1 MLKTLEIQN
10 IALIDKASLT
20 FQDGLTVLT
29 GETGAGKSVI
39 VTAISLIL
47 GGRTDR
53 DVIRYGEKFGK
64 VEALFDISSMP
75 TTYKK
80 EFDEYIKDKKI
91 SIKREIPVTGKS
103 KILISN
109 IPSTLSELRE
119 LTAPIAEILGQHANQ
134 LLMHE
139 ENHINFLDNFAN
151 LTDLKNS
158 VKTKFH
164 LWKESSDQLKK
175 TISKRD
181 TYKSERELLLFQQKE
196 IFDAEIQVGETE
208 NILAEKKILDSSRSL
223 MNSAH
228 TISEIIENDET
239 SSLSLLQTALKE
251 LEKMHEVDSSLTKQ
265 VEELTDIVYRVGDIK
280 QFIENYGSSIVDD
293 PMRIEE
299 INKRL
304 DELYLL
310 KKKYG
315 GSEES
320 ILTALENINIALT
333 KIPTD
338 IDSYIEKL
346 EKETNSF
353 FLAYSKEAISLSETR
368 KKASE
373 YLEKLV
379 QKELAELSIANCGFE
394 IEFIYED
401 DPSGVPLEN
410 HTVKPTENGLET
422 ARILFSANRGEP
434 LKSLVKTASGGEISR
449 LLLALKSAE
458 KKNKKLPHALLVFD
472 EVDAGIGG
480 QTAVDVAKKI
490 KKLSSDNQM
499 LVITHLHQI
508 AREAD
513 NHFAAQ
519 KTTCSDNRTVINVV
533 NLDPIGKDAELKRMI
548 ALPE

>member
-10 IALIDKASLT
+10 IALIDNSSLT
-20 FQDGLTVLT
+20 FNKGLTVLT

-47 GGRTDR
+47 GGRSDR
-53 DVIRYGEKFGK
+53 DVIRYGEKFAI
-64 VEALFDISSMP
+64 VEAAFDISSMP
-75 TTYKK
+75 TSYKK
-80 EFDEYIKDKKI
+80 DFSEFIVNNQI
-91 SIKREIPVTGKS
+91 SIIREIRITGKS
-103 KILISN
+103 KISISN

-139 ENHINFLDNFAN
+139 ENHIDFLDNFAN
-151 LTDLKNS
+151 LFDFKES

-164 LWKESSDQLKK
+164 TWKESSDLLTK
-175 TISKRD
+175 TINKRD
-181 TYKSERELLLFQQKE
+181 SYKNERELLLFQQKE
-196 IFDAEIQVGETE
+196 ITAADIQIGETE
-208 NILAEKKILDSSRSL
+208 KILSEKKILDSARAL
-223 MNSAH
+223 MNSAGL
-228 TISEIIENDET
+228 ISEIIENDET

-265 VEELTDIVYRVGDIK
+265 VEELTDIAYRIGDLK
-280 QFIENYGSSIVDD
+280 QFIDSYGSSIVDD
-293 PMRIEE
+293 PNRIEE

-304 DELYLL
+304 DELYNL

-320 ILTALENINIALT
+320 IITTLESIHISLS

-338 IDSYIEKL
+338 IDGYIDEI
-346 EKETNSF
+346 EKETNNLFSD
-353 FLAYSKEAISLSETR
+353 YSKEAIALSETR
-368 KKASE
+368 KKASK

-379 QKELAELSIANCGFE
+379 QKELTELSISHSGFKL
-394 IEFIYED
+394 EFIYEENS
-401 DPSGVPLEN
+401 SGVLLEDKI
-410 HTVKPTENGLET
+410 VKPSENGLET
-422 ARILFSANRGEP
+422 ARILFSANIGEP

-449 LLLALKSAE
+449 VLLALKSAE
-458 KKNKKLPHALLVFD
+458 KKNKKLPHSLLVFD

-480 QTAVDVAKKI
+480 QTAVEVGKKI
-490 KKLSSDNQM
+490 KKLSTDSQL

-513 NHFAAQ
+513 NHFVVQ
-519 KTTCSDNRTVINVV
+519 KTTASDNRTIINVV
-533 NLDPIGKDAELKRMI
+533 NLDPIGKESELKRMV